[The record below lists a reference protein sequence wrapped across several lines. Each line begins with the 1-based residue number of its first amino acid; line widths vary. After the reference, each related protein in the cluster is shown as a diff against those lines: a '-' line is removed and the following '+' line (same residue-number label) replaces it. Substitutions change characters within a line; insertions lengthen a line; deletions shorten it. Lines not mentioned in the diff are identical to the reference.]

1 MEKSFKNYFIEN
13 LSKRLLQLKFES
25 NRSIKSKALKYAL
38 KKISESLQNIQTY
51 CLSCENDTNNMV
63 WRSINDK

>member
-63 WRSINDK
+63 

>member
-38 KKISESLQNIQTY
+38 KKISESL
-51 CLSCENDTNNMV
+51 
-63 WRSINDK
+63 